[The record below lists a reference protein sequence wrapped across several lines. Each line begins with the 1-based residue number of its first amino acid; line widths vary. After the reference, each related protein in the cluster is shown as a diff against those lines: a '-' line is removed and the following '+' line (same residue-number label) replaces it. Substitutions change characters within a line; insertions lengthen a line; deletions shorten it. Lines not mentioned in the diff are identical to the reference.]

1 MPILWTPPQD
11 FGSHLTCYIC
21 TFRILR
27 CEIYDD
33 QERFNLWSVSV
44 KYNFTWNVSMLILNP
59 NTQNI
64 KTQYQNKN
72 CNLSL
77 DLLHFIRAFL
87 FYLLLRVT
95 FHILLSFFDGQFVRV
110 FVFHVVGLSSVSG
123 HHIVEALTFTTL
135 RS

>member
-1 MPILWTPPQD
+1 
-11 FGSHLTCYIC
+11 
-21 TFRILR
+21 
-27 CEIYDD
+27 
-33 QERFNLWSVSV
+33 
-44 KYNFTWNVSMLILNP
+44 MLILNP

-95 FHILLSFFDGQFVRV
+95 FHILLNFFDGQFVRV

-123 HHIVEALTFTTL
+123 HLIVEALTFTTL